1 MRGRSEK
8 EVAANQFFEI
18 CRIPA
23 KEGKRDTDRARG
35 ARRSERERARCS
47 AIIAQRVH
55 FGSSHGLKWVE
66 TNWLNSNLQRESK
79 NLDRLAKRTKTDGFP
94 ALWLKPYGSKQR
106 TAPVP
111 EKVMEMLVFCILSL
125 YWAEMSRK
133 IVPPGFWQRR
143 GCQKT
148 SSRGPG
154 RPAQGSLRRVYGLPR
169 KGSSRQ
175 PKCLRKVRCAV
186 EVQRPNELEEI
197 QRIWDG
203 AGVVVHC
210 PSLAPSPPFTA
221 SLAMKKRE
229 HVMRE
234 PFILPH
240 PYTP

>member
-18 CRIPA
+18 CRVPA

-47 AIIAQRVH
+47 AVIAQRVR

-79 NLDRLAKRTKTDGFP
+79 NLDRLAKRNKTDGFP

-106 TAPVP
+106 TAPDP

-133 IVPPGFWQRR
+133 IVPPGFWHTLLALWQHSCTCSWPDTCLSSSCVYPDQAAA
-143 GCQKT
+143 GC
-148 SSRGPG
+148 
-154 RPAQGSLRRVYGLPR
+154 LLP
-169 KGSSRQ
+169 
-175 PKCLRKVRCAV
+175 LLY
-186 EVQRPNELEEI
+186 E
-197 QRIWDG
+197 
-203 AGVVVHC
+203 
-210 PSLAPSPPFTA
+210 
-221 SLAMKKRE
+221 
-229 HVMRE
+229 
-234 PFILPH
+234 
-240 PYTP
+240 